1 MGARAPFSHLR
12 TPSRRIKTAA
22 QPIYELH
29 VIISNEIEPNAH
41 SHGCQRL
48 RLCRERERERQ
59 RLNMGNWIFAISRE
73 WRFHCHRFGWTK
85 HELRRQ
91 HTIFRFCFYFCAT
104 DFPGFSSVALS
115 RSLTLR
121 GVAHQFI
128 NSHTKRTKNFRFS
141 IVSIYGLCDLP
152 KFKIN
157 GWIYFIH
164 CCVLSSSGMCVGC
177 VGIPEIFHSF
187 FSLFIPIPTP
197 FAECVYSLEW
207 LSFMWYKW
215 FIGCHLYHFYCH
227 ITQIACTSHS
237 FAHNTTAQMSA
248 WPQIFQRQARCETRS
263 QHRSPSDS
271 HHRRLKTSQNFVLH
285 LCSCVCL
292 VEHIRQRNNRNCHRR
307 LFNTR

>member
-1 MGARAPFSHLR
+1 MRLNQMR
-12 TPSRRIKTAA
+12 THMDA
-22 QPIYELH
+22 
-29 VIISNEIEPNAH
+29 NAFAFA
-41 SHGCQRL
+41 GKG
-48 RLCRERERERQ
+48 RERQ

-164 CCVLSSSGMCVGC
+164 CCVLSSSGMCAGC

-187 FSLFIPIPTP
+187 FRCLFRFRHPSQNVYIRLNGYPLCGTNDLSVAICTTFIVILRKLHARRIRSLTTQQH
-197 FAECVYSLEW
+197 
-207 LSFMWYKW
+207 KW
-215 FIGCHLYHFYCH
+215 AHGRKFSKDKRD
-227 ITQIACTSHS
+227 AKR
-237 FAHNTTAQMSA
+237 AHNTVHHPIVIIVA
-248 WPQIFQRQARCETRS
+248 WKH
-263 QHRSPSDS
+263 HRTSFCICVRACVWSSTSDS
-271 HHRRLKTSQNFVLH
+271 EITEIAIVAYLTLVNDNASWLWQIDSLPFQIINRLCARLWESSSQ
-285 LCSCVCL
+285 
-292 VEHIRQRNNRNCHRR
+292 
-307 LFNTR
+307 